1 MKRVKRSST
10 RLRCCI
16 GFLLLLLTT
25 TRAAEDA
32 GTFGFDAQ
40 NYTFDENVGKAQVK
54 IVRTGGSSGSA
65 VVKYAL
71 ANPMD
76 ATATA
81 NKNFKLTDS
90 VYEVNFDD
98 SQLEGNISIDIIN
111 DDVYEANEYFYLEI
125 SSVTSPAT
133 IGANQLVV
141 VFIVDDGDAGQFNFA
156 APYIFCRED
165 SGNAV
170 VSIERSVGF
179 SSASYVPVTL
189 VVSTVTADGN
199 ATSGGSKAFDYLSVS
214 QPLTWATNEVSKT
227 FAVKIFNNN
236 KYQSQSRSIKIH
248 LDSVEGGASIGNMS
262 DMWIYIIDD
271 RDAGTL
277 SFSLSHYEVME
288 NGGKVTVN
296 VTRLGIPDS
305 TNVNTYSD
313 GAVGVDVATYGGI
326 ILPGK
331 SKYDL
336 DYDYGVVEARGCTH
350 ISPCTAEESVAYTPI
365 QTTRLS
371 FLDKEAW
378 KTVGIVILDNDLFQ
392 APDQVF
398 KVALTNVDGGAHIGV
413 DYEHPVEWSWYHDE
427 FLALETHS
435 DQLLDNV
442 GTIVTIHDDGDAA
455 VIVSKASLSVSEIGQ
470 LDMFRVRL
478 NSQPTSD
485 VTIQLGVSASELKI
499 SASSLTFSSANWKQY
514 QTITVKAV
522 PDDVA
527 DGIHSSLISISASS
541 NDASYKSPLK
551 TASGSA
557 GYTLALGIY
566 TQKWGVYDTG
576 NAEHA
581 FPWEDSDGVLTSPT
595 QQSSIKTFIL
605 DDDQPIL
612 RIVPEILKLHF
623 QASLALM

>member
-336 DYDYGVVEARGCTH
+336 DYDYGVVEARGYSNLQVDPDVIH
-350 ISPCTAEESVAYTPI
+350 ITPSTWKDI
-365 QTTRLS
+365 QYI
-371 FLDKEAW
+371 K
-378 KTVGIVILDNDLFQ
+378 
-392 APDQVF
+392 
-398 KVALTNVDGGAHIGV
+398 
-413 DYEHPVEWSWYHDE
+413 
-427 FLALETHS
+427 
-435 DQLLDNV
+435 
-442 GTIVTIHDDGDAA
+442 
-455 VIVSKASLSVSEIGQ
+455 
-470 LDMFRVRL
+470 
-478 NSQPTSD
+478 
-485 VTIQLGVSASELKI
+485 VSAVASSSLDASSEVKYSKLLAY
-499 SASSLTFSSANWKQY
+499 SASIGDSM
-514 QTITVKAV
+514 
-522 PDDVA
+522 
-527 DGIHSSLISISASS
+527 
-541 NDASYKSPLK
+541 
-551 TASGSA
+551 
-557 GYTLALGIY
+557 
-566 TQKWGVYDTG
+566 YD
-576 NAEHA
+576 
-581 FPWEDSDGVLTSPT
+581 
-595 QQSSIKTFIL
+595 
-605 DDDQPIL
+605 
-612 RIVPEILKLHF
+612 
-623 QASLALM
+623 QA